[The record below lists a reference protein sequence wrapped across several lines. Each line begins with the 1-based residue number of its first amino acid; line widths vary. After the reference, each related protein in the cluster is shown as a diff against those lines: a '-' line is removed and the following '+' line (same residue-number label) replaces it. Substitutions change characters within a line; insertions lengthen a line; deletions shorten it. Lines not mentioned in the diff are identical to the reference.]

1 MQTVRVSGGMEM
13 ENGRRWERKSTRIN
27 DYNTPPLSIDFMFY
41 ESQIFCLTVTED
53 TLNSL
58 EQIENPRFSQQ
69 YLNLIARK

>member
-13 ENGRRWERKSTRIN
+13 ENGRRCTRIN

-58 EQIENPRFSQQ
+58 EEIENPRFSQQ

>member
-1 MQTVRVSGGMEM
+1 
-13 ENGRRWERKSTRIN
+13 
-27 DYNTPPLSIDFMFY
+27 MFY
-41 ESQIFCLTVTED
+41 GGQIFCLTVTED